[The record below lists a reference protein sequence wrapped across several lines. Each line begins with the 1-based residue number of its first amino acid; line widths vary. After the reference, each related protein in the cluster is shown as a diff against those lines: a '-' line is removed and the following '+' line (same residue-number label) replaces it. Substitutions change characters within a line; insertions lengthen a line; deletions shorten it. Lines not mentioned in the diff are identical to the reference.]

1 MADAVSLG
9 FLVTDSDPGRAEE
22 LCDAVERAAAGIARV
37 EFLVLDD
44 NTNPARRELVSRVDD
59 RGDSVRLV
67 PRAPGGLLAQ
77 LDAASLSSCSEYL
90 VVPLGEGPPWGSIR
104 EAVSVLRGDG
114 SDFVV
119 VSGNGEANRPLV
131 VHLGLDA
138 GNDGYGAGGSAD
150 GAPRLV
156 LMRRWVARWLF
167 SDMGPEASGDGR
179 DRNEVDQAVEV
190 ADRAAL
196 LGLRVLELDPTGAV
210 VGGN

>member
-9 FLVTDSDPGRAEE
+9 FLVTDSDPGRGGA
-22 LCDAVERAAAGIARV
+22 LRCRGRAAAGIARV

-119 VSGNGEANRPLV
+119 VSGNGRRIDRWSCTSAWMPATTGTGR
-131 VHLGLDA
+131 
-138 GNDGYGAGGSAD
+138 GSAD